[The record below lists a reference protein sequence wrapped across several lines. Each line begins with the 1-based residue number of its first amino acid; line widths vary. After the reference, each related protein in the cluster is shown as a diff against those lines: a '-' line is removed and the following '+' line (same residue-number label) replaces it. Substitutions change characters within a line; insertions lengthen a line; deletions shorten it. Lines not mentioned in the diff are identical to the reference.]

1 MAGVKWL
8 GVKLA
13 TYQSFSTEKIRV
25 VKVVHRMPQPVY
37 EMSDMQDWP
46 IEGQFYNYELVKVTV
61 SPQTEF
67 QIDKIVRTRDKG
79 GIKHLV
85 KWTGYDETFN
95 SWVDATDI
103 KRI

>member
-1 MAGVKWL
+1 
-8 GVKLA
+8 
-13 TYQSFSTEKIRV
+13 
-25 VKVVHRMPQPVY
+25 MPQPVY
-37 EMSDMQDWP
+37 ELSDMQDRP
-46 IEGQFYNYELVKVTV
+46 IEGQFYNYEIVKVTV

-67 QIDKIVRTRDKG
+67 HIDKIVLSRNKG
-79 GIKHLV
+79 GIKQHLV